1 VWVEG
6 EHAVKTRLQGRVKI
20 TAWQSSFSHTRECTN
35 YTDLLLQAS
44 KKVRKKAYSI
54 DMQNRYTKLK
64 AKPRNDFEALKR
76 EQNILKAT

>member
-1 VWVEG
+1 
-6 EHAVKTRLQGRVKI
+6 
-20 TAWQSSFSHTRECTN
+20 
-35 YTDLLLQAS
+35 LQAS